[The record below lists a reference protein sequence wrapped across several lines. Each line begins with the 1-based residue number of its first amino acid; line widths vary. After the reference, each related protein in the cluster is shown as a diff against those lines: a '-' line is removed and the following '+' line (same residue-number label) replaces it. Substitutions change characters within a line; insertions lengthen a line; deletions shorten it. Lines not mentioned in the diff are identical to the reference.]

1 LFADFRQIIKAL
13 LHDKRLTYAQVAE
26 LAGLEESTIKC
37 FMCGSTDSRRVAEK
51 IADALG
57 VKLEYSNGVYTV
69 INGQEKI
76 NEQE

>member
-1 LFADFRQIIKAL
+1 MFADFRQIIKAL
-13 LHDKRLTYAQVAE
+13 LHDKRLTYAQIAE
-26 LAGLEESTIKC
+26 LAGLKESTIKC
-37 FMCGSTDSRRVAEK
+37 FMCGFTDSRRVAEK

-76 NEQE
+76 NGQE